1 MDALAIEEARYN
13 VVEKDGKFEI
23 RDYTPPTSSPNPP
36 WKEILKGLARHLEN
50 LLDTSPATI
59 GHAPSSSM
67 PAPVSEKPTGE
78 KIGMTASVG
87 QQRVQEK
94 WGVSFIMPAS
104 YTLEILPKPEDRE
117 VTVRQVPARRM
128 AAVRLSGTSSN
139 QRYLQHKMELEWWIH
154 KSASPSWAILCGLD
168 TIPLLYRGF

>member
-1 MDALAIEEARYN
+1 MPPHILAEP
-13 VVEKDGKFEI
+13 VVEGDLEGAGKAFRELVGYFSGNN
-23 RDYTPPTSSPNPP
+23 RSRA
-36 WKEILKGLARHLEN
+36 K
-50 LLDTSPATI
+50 
-59 GHAPSSSM
+59 SSM
-67 PAPVSEKPTGE
+67 PAPVSEKPPGE

-87 QQRVQEK
+87 QQRVQAK